1 MVGNLSPVAGC
12 RRFSLFVF
20 SLRQSLNKFGSAL
33 GLTKTFTKI
42 IRSGFRDKYICL
54 CRGGVPSG
62 RTRASAELPQ
72 RRFGFCPE
80 LLSGEG
86 CNPEKKVTSNEKKVI
101 FVVWTVRK
109 IGIAVFLLFF
119 SNSTGSPLRASPTRS
134 SGIAPFRR
142 TSSWTRWSI
151 TGSGAVRCPKIRTS
165 RPICSRRCAT
175 RRSITCAISVSAN
188 GRPTS

>member
-1 MVGNLSPVAGC
+1 MVGNLSPMAGC

-20 SLRQSLNKFGSAL
+20 SLRHSLNKFGSAL

-165 RPICSRRCAT
+165 RPTCSRRCAT